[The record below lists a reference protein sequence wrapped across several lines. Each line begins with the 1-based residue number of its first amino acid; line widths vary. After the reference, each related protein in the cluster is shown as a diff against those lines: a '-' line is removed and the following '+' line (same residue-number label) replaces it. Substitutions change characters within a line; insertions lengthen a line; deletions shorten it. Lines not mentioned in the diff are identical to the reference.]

1 MIKKLLCI
9 CLLGAAPFIG
19 KAQELNARITIN
31 SDKVQSTNKQVFKTL
46 QDALNDFVN
55 NKKWTDATFAMN
67 ERIDCSMTLIINE
80 MVSDNSFKGEI
91 QVQARRPVYNSS
103 YTTTLLNYRDTELS
117 FDYTEFEPLEYT
129 ENTLNSNL
137 IATVVFYIYT
147 ILGLDF
153 DSFSPKG
160 GTAFFEQAMQ
170 IVSLA
175 QAQPTW
181 TGWKAFENDR
191 NRHALAT
198 ALTDNTSELF
208 RDMWYNYHRKG
219 LDEMAANPDRGRTT
233 IIGLLPVLEQ
243 VKSARPTSP
252 LLQMFAD
259 SKLDEV
265 VLIYSKATTQ
275 EKQEGYKMLS
285 NLYPSPPRWVSPLVA
300 RTSVTPSP
308 ISMMET
314 SKVPPPRS

>member
-1 MIKKLLCI
+1 MKKINKLLCLG
-9 CLLGAAPFIG
+9 LLSIAPVLTE
-19 KAQELNARITIN
+19 AQELNARVTIN
-31 SDKVQSTNKQVFKTL
+31 SDQVQATNKQVFTTL
-46 QDALNDFVN
+46 QNALTEFIN
-55 NKKWTDATFAMN
+55 NKKWTDATFAVN
-67 ERIDCSMTLIINE
+67 ERIECSMTILITEI
-80 MVSDNSFKGEI
+80 VSDNSFKGEI

-103 YTTTLLNYRDTELS
+103 YTTTLLNHRDTEFS

-129 ENTLNSNL
+129 ENVLNSNL

-153 DSFSPKG
+153 DSFSPHG
-160 GTAFFEQAMQ
+160 GSAFLQQAQQ

-175 QAQPTW
+175 QAQTSW

-198 ALTDNTSELF
+198 ALQDNTSEAF
-208 RDMWYNYHRKG
+208 REMWYNYHRKG

-233 IIGLLPVLEQ
+233 IIGLLPVLGQ
-243 VKSARPTSP
+243 VKSTRPTSP

-259 SKLDEV
+259 AKLDEV

-275 EKQEGYKMLS
+275 ENQEGYKMLS
-285 NLYPSPPRWVSPLVA
+285 NLYPALTNR
-300 RTSVTPSP
+300 
-308 ISMMET
+308 ME
-314 SKVPPPRS
+314 SLKQ

>member
-160 GTAFFEQAMQ
+160 GTAFLGQAMQ

-265 VLIYSKATTQ
+265 VLIYSKATTP
-275 EKQEGYKMLS
+275 EKQEGYKMS
-285 NLYPSPPRWVSPLVA
+285 CPHDTYGIA
-300 RTSVTPSP
+300 
-308 ISMMET
+308 
-314 SKVPPPRS
+314 

>member
-1 MIKKLLCI
+1 M
-9 CLLGAAPFIG
+9 LGAAPFIG

-160 GTAFFEQAMQ
+160 GTAFLEQAMQ

-275 EKQEGYKMLS
+275 EKQEERYKMLS
-285 NLYPSPPRWVSPLVA
+285 NLYPALTTR
-300 RTSVTPSP
+300 
-308 ISMMET
+308 ME
-314 SKVPPPRS
+314 SLKK

>member
-1 MIKKLLCI
+1 MQ
-9 CLLGAAPFIG
+9 A
-19 KAQELNARITIN
+19 
-31 SDKVQSTNKQVFKTL
+31 TNKQVFTTL
-46 QDALNDFVN
+46 QNALTEFIN
-55 NKKWTDATFAMN
+55 NKKWTDATFAVN
-67 ERIDCSMTLIINE
+67 ERIECSMTILITEI
-80 MVSDNSFKGEI
+80 VSDNSFKGEI

-103 YTTTLLNYRDTELS
+103 YTTTLLNHRDTEFS

-129 ENTLNSNL
+129 ENVLNSNL

-153 DSFSPKG
+153 DSFSPQG
-160 GTAFFEQAMQ
+160 GSAFLQQAQQ

-175 QAQPTW
+175 QAQTSW

-198 ALTDNTSELF
+198 ALQDNTSEAF
-208 RDMWYNYHRKG
+208 REMWYNYHRKG

-243 VKSARPTSP
+243 VKSTRPTSP

-259 SKLDEV
+259 AKLDEV

-285 NLYPSPPRWVSPLVA
+285 NLYPALTNR
-300 RTSVTPSP
+300 
-308 ISMMET
+308 ME
-314 SKVPPPRS
+314 SLKQ

>member
-181 TGWKAFENDR
+181 TGWKA
-191 NRHALAT
+191 
-198 ALTDNTSELF
+198 
-208 RDMWYNYHRKG
+208 
-219 LDEMAANPDRGRTT
+219 
-233 IIGLLPVLEQ
+233 LEQ

-285 NLYPSPPRWVSPLVA
+285 NLYPALTTR
-300 RTSVTPSP
+300 
-308 ISMMET
+308 ME
-314 SKVPPPRS
+314 SLKK

>member
-160 GTAFFEQAMQ
+160 GTAFLGQAMQ

-265 VLIYSKATTQ
+265 VLIYSKATTP

-285 NLYPSPPRWVSPLVA
+285 NLYTALTTR
-300 RTSVTPSP
+300 
-308 ISMMET
+308 ME
-314 SKVPPPRS
+314 SLKK

>member
-1 MIKKLLCI
+1 MKKINKLLCLG
-9 CLLGAAPFIG
+9 LLSIVPVLTE
-19 KAQELNARITIN
+19 AQELNARVTVN
-31 SDKVQSTNKQVFKTL
+31 SDQVQATNKQVFTTL
-46 QDALNDFVN
+46 QNALTEFIN
-55 NKKWTDATFAMN
+55 NKKWTDATFAIN
-67 ERIDCSMTLIINE
+67 ERIECSMTILITEI
-80 MVSDNSFKGEI
+80 VSDNSFKGEI

-103 YTTTLLNYRDTELS
+103 YTTTLLNHRDTEFS

-129 ENTLNSNL
+129 ENVLNSNL

-153 DSFSPKG
+153 DSFSPQG
-160 GTAFFEQAMQ
+160 GSAFLQQAQQ

-175 QAQPTW
+175 QAQTSW

-198 ALTDNTSELF
+198 ALQDNTSEAF
-208 RDMWYNYHRKG
+208 REMWYNYHRKG

-233 IIGLLPVLEQ
+233 IIGLLPILEQ
-243 VKSARPTSP
+243 VKSTRPTSP

-259 SKLDEV
+259 AKLDEV

-285 NLYPSPPRWVSPLVA
+285 NLYPALTNR
-300 RTSVTPSP
+300 
-308 ISMMET
+308 ME
-314 SKVPPPRS
+314 SLKQ

>member
-160 GTAFFEQAMQ
+160 GTAFLGQAMQ

-233 IIGLLPVLEQ
+233 IISALPALQE
-243 VKSARPTSP
+243 VKKARPTSV

-259 SKLDEV
+259 AKLDGIIA
-265 VLIYSKATTQ
+265 IYSKATTQ
-275 EKQEGYKMLS
+275 ERHEGYKMLFEI
-285 NLYPSPPRWVSPLVA
+285 YPAQSTRLEELQKPVR
-300 RTSVTPSP
+300 
-308 ISMMET
+308 
-314 SKVPPPRS
+314 

>member
-275 EKQEGYKMLS
+275 EKQKCCPICILLSRRVWNRLKS
-285 NLYPSPPRWVSPLVA
+285 NL
-300 RTSVTPSP
+300 
-308 ISMMET
+308 E
-314 SKVPPPRS
+314 